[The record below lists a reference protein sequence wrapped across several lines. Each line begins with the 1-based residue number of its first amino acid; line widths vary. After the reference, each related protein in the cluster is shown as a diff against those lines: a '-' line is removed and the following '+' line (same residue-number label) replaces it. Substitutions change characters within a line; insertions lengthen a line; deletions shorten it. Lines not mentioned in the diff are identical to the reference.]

1 MNSINKFC
9 VMGRLV
15 RDPELKE
22 LENGSKV
29 ANVTLAVDRD
39 YKDKEGNKIT
49 DFLNYSL
56 WNKDAERIND
66 FSKKG
71 AIVCLEGSFNDKEI
85 EIGEGKKIH
94 TFNPVVEVYRHIANA
109 KNMDSE
115 IVNTNEVEMAK

>member
-1 MNSINKFC
+1 MSSINKFC

-22 LENGSKV
+22 LENGNKV
-29 ANVTLAVDRD
+29 ANISLAVDRD

-56 WNKDAERIND
+56 WNKDAERICE

-71 AIVCLEGSFNDKEI
+71 AIVCLEGSFVD
-85 EIGEGKKIH
+85 
-94 TFNPVVEVYRHIANA
+94 
-109 KNMDSE
+109 
-115 IVNTNEVEMAK
+115 